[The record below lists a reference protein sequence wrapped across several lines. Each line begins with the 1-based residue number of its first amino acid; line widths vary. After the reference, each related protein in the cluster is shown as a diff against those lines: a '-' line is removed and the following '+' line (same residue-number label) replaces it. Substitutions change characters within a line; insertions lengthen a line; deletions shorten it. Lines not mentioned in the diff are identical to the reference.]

1 VRAADALSAW
11 GAAPEVVAAHLLKAP
26 AGADPLAVQRLR
38 RAASVATARGSA
50 EAALAYLRRCLD
62 EDLDPPVRAAVLAEA
77 AELAVQV
84 DLPAAVGLLDEAVRS
99 STDPVAAARLGLLAG
114 NARGYLLDPEGA
126 YAALAAARDRLPVG
140 EADLRRRIEATLL
153 VGTFVAPG
161 RAVPAVRV
169 ATLAALPPPDGVGAR
184 MLSAAVAAHGMA
196 RRDPAGA
203 ARARAALADG
213 TLVPV
218 VNGAGAL
225 VCGRVTL
232 IAADEPLALSSLDA
246 AVAQAHRN
254 GSLPALSA
262 A

>member
-1 VRAADALSAW
+1 M
-11 GAAPEVVAAHLLKAP
+11 AAHLLKAP
-26 AGADPLAVQRLR
+26 ARADRLAVQRLR
-38 RAASVATARGSA
+38 RVASVATARGSA

-62 EDLDPPVRAAVLAEA
+62 EDLDPPIRAAVLAEA
-77 AELAVQV
+77 AELAVRV

-153 VGTFVAPG
+153 VAPG

-169 ATLAALPPPDGVGAR
+169 ATLAALPPADGVGAR

-213 TLVPV
+213 TLVRV

-225 VCGRVTL
+225 VCGRLTL
-232 IAADEPLALSSLDA
+232 IAADDPLALSSLDA